1 LAALRKLRRYLSCH
15 LVPVGAQASSVARIA
30 PEIAMRELRAEP
42 HLRLRLNRLTGMVAI
57 YGSFFLIAAVVIK
70 SLSVHPF

>member
-1 LAALRKLRRYLSCH
+1 
-15 LVPVGAQASSVARIA
+15 
-30 PEIAMRELRAEP
+30 MRELRAEP

-70 SLSVHPF
+70 SLTVHPF